1 MQIDDLEY
9 QCTLTWNF
17 RDTDFFSCSQEILN
31 KKIKFIN
38 YLIIQFENMTGNTG
52 KVYEVRKKEK
62 AGV

>member
-1 MQIDDLEY
+1 MYINMKLSGHW
-9 QCTLTWNF
+9 L
-17 RDTDFFSCSQEILN
+17 FFSCSQEILN